1 MASGEHLLLDLHSGY
16 REEALSYKKKKKNS
30 LAVDFSIGCTTGVG
44 LGAMTNRLFGSV

>member
-16 REEALSYKKKKKNS
+16 REEALSYQKKKNS